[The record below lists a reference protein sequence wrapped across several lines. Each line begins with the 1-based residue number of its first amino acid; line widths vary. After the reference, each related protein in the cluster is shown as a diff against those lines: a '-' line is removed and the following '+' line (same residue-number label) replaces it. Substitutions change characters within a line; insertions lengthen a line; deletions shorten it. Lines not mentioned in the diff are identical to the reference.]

1 MDSVMELKLTALI
14 SIVIILILLLPF
26 TVGIFPCHRKK
37 ERCYKFMRND
47 PLRICSRCSSILLG
61 YFVIIPM
68 VLLDLNKCLNVTELL
83 IIALILQLPMLIDGV
98 TQAKGYRLSNNFLR
112 SITGLCSGIGLSM
125 IIYAIG
131 FCIRINIG

>member
-14 SIVIILILLLPF
+14 EIAMILILLLPF

-37 ERCYKFMRND
+37 ERCYKFMRNA

-68 VLLDLNKCLNVTELL
+68 VLYDLNNYLSIKELL
-83 IIALILQLPMLIDGV
+83 IIALILQLPMLIDGI
-98 TQAKGYRLSNNFLR
+98 TQAKGYRLSSNFLR
-112 SITGLCSGIGLSM
+112 TITGLCSGFGLSM

-131 FCIRINIG
+131 FCIKINVG